1 MQVVRRALE
10 LKSYIEAF
18 FFDFASLYQHPPGGG
33 MRTPREQESFS
44 RAIGVMGDLYASAI
58 GTTVLQIKEIP
69 ERPDE
74 FHGALCLFDLK
85 KDVDESQIKKAL
97 EVFGTIQDK
106 GIEIGGWPSAVVRF
120 STHEAAVAAKR
131 AALDGNEKLLSIC
144 AGADTLYNE
153 RSYDGRHKDE
163 AGRDDDEGRGW

>member
-10 LKSYIEAF
+10 QKSYIEAF

-120 STHEAAVAAKR
+120 STHEGHTPSAQRLAATSCSAF
-131 AALDGNEKLLSIC
+131 ALEW
-144 AGADTLYNE
+144 TLYNE